1 MDVRLHK
8 VIWSLYRVSRL
19 GGFLHLKTINVLIH
33 LSLQIGP
40 NGYYFAIDPNG
51 YVLLHP
57 NLQPK
62 VSSLYF
68 MGLEMLYYIS
78 VYAINL
84 YSSCK
89 NLQISRWCLLLSN
102 YFVFSLTWN

>member
-1 MDVRLHK
+1 MDERPYE
-8 VIWSLYRVSRL
+8 VISSPQCGIMLD
-19 GGFLHLKTINVLIH
+19 GFLHFKSIKVFIH

-62 VSSLYF
+62 VSALSF
-68 MGLEMLYYIS
+68 IGLETLY
-78 VYAINL
+78 
-84 YSSCK
+84 
-89 NLQISRWCLLLSN
+89 
-102 YFVFSLTWN
+102 

>member
-1 MDVRLHK
+1 M
-8 VIWSLYRVSRL
+8 L
-19 GGFLHLKTINVLIH
+19 GGFPHSQTINGLIH

-62 VSSLYF
+62 VSSLEF
-68 MGLEMLYYIS
+68 IGLETLHYFTI
-78 VYAINL
+78 YAINL
-84 YSSCK
+84 C
-89 NLQISRWCLLLSN
+89 
-102 YFVFSLTWN
+102 

>member
-1 MDVRLHK
+1 MDVRLYK
-8 VIWSLYRVSRL
+8 VISSLQRGIML
-19 GGFLHLKTINVLIH
+19 DGFLHLKTINVLIH

-62 VSSLYF
+62 VSALYF
-68 MGLEMLYYIS
+68 IDLETLY
-78 VYAINL
+78 
-84 YSSCK
+84 
-89 NLQISRWCLLLSN
+89 
-102 YFVFSLTWN
+102 

>member
-1 MDVRLHK
+1 MDVNLYKAIH
-8 VIWSLYRVSRL
+8 SLQD
-19 GGFLHLKTINVLIH
+19 GIILHLKTMNVLID

-62 VSSLYF
+62 VSALYF
-68 MGLEMLYYIS
+68 IGLEMLY
-78 VYAINL
+78 
-84 YSSCK
+84 
-89 NLQISRWCLLLSN
+89 
-102 YFVFSLTWN
+102 